1 MEIGLYKTYV
11 SARKVIPL
19 LMQLTDEET
28 RSLILFPTVAYTRN
42 DTCLLVSEQRF
53 LVLYD
58 LAVSLEKQLY
68 LPKYLGD

>member
-1 MEIGLYKTYV
+1 MEIGLYEAYV

-42 DTCLLVSEQRF
+42 DTCLLVSEQR
-53 LVLYD
+53 LRVLYR
-58 LAVSLEKQLY
+58 LFVSLE
-68 LPKYLGD
+68 